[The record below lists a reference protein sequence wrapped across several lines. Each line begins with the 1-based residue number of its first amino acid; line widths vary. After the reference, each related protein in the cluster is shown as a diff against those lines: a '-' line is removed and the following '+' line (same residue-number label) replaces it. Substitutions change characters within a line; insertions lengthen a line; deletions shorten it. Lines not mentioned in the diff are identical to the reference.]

1 MKLFKKVK
9 KIHFVGIGGAGMIGI
24 ARVLLKKGYKIS
36 GSDVIDSSDLQK
48 LRKDGA
54 KVFIG
59 HKKENIKD
67 SNLLVVSS
75 AIDKNNPELVHAK
88 RQTITTIP
96 RAEMLGSIMI
106 GYESIAI
113 AGSHGKTTTTSM
125 IAKIISKAGLS
136 PTYVVGGKVLSTD
149 ENSDLGQGK
158 YIVAEADESDGSFVH
173 LQPDVAVIT
182 NIDDDHLVHF
192 NNIFE
197 NLLDSFVLFA
207 ENVPFYGYMVINGDD
222 KNIKKISK
230 RISRSQVTFGESKDC
245 DYKITKI
252 NSKNGK
258 QDFQIFSKK
267 TNKTHKFKINLPGK
281 HNVFNATAAIAVALE
296 EGISITSIKSGIS
309 EFTGVGRRYEKHDIK
324 INSKSIT
331 LIDDYGHHPLE
342 IESNIKAY
350 KEEYKNKKVCMI
362 FQPHRFSRTAQLFDD
377 FIKVLK
383 KTDSLIM
390 LDIYSA
396 SEKPIKGINSKTI
409 VETLKQNGHKDV
421 IYLKNHDQ
429 VIDLIRE
436 KKDTFDILV
445 TQGAGSVSNVCQIIK
460 NQWEA

>member
-1 MKLFKKVK
+1 MKFFKKVK
-9 KIHFVGIGGAGMIGI
+9 HIHFVGIGGAGMIGI
-24 ARVLLKKGYKIS
+24 AKVLLKKGYKIS
-36 GSDVIDSSDLQK
+36 GSDISDSRE
-48 LRKDGA
+48 LRKLEKHGA
-54 KVFIG
+54 KVSIG
-59 HKKENIKD
+59 HSSKNIKGAD
-67 SNLLVVSS
+67 LLVISS
-75 AIDKNNPELVHAK
+75 AISSRNPELVQAK
-88 RQTITTIP
+88 KDSITSIP

-106 GYESIAI
+106 GYESIAV

-125 IAKIISKAGLS
+125 IAKILSVANLS

-149 ENSDLGQGK
+149 ENSDLGKGK

-173 LQPDVAVIT
+173 LQPDVAVLT
-182 NIDDDHLVHF
+182 NIDDDHLTHF

-197 NLLDSFVLFA
+197 NLLDSFVLFS
-207 ENVPFYGYMVINGDD
+207 ENVPFYGYLIINGDD

-245 DYKITKI
+245 DYKIIKI
-252 NSKNGK
+252 ISKNGK
-258 QDFQIFSKK
+258 QDFQIFDKK
-267 TNKTHKFKINLPGK
+267 TSKVFKFKINLPGK
-281 HNVFNATAAIAVALE
+281 HNVFNATAAISGALE
-296 EGISITSIKSGIS
+296 EGISISSIRNGIK

-324 INSKSIT
+324 IDDKSLT

-383 KTDSLIM
+383 QTDSLIM

-396 SEKPIKGINSKTI
+396 SEKPIKGINSRRI

-421 IYLKNHDQ
+421 TYLKKHDD
-429 VIDLIRE
+429 VIDLIKK
-436 KKDTFDILV
+436 KKDDFDILV
-445 TQGAGSVSNVCQIIK
+445 TQGAGSVSNICQIIK
-460 NQWEA
+460 NQWET

>member
-36 GSDVIDSSDLQK
+36 GSDVVDSSDLQK